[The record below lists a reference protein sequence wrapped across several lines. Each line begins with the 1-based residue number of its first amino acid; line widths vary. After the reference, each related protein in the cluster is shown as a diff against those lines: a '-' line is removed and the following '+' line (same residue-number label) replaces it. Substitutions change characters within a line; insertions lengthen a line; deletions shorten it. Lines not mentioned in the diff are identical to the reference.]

1 MEEKPMDEL
10 VKKAKK
16 GDKEAFT
23 ELIMSLEKDLYRIAK
38 ARLQNDDDILDAFQ
52 ETAINAFKSIKKLK
66 NTEYFKTWLIK
77 ILINNCNS
85 LYKERIKRK
94 ESLLEDVQEER
105 YLIDSDIEAINNEL
119 NFSAIIKKLNYD
131 ERISLILYYSEGYT
145 NKEIG
150 KILKTN
156 ENTIKAR
163 ISRAKTKIKKMLKDD
178 MNVEYK

>member
-1 MEEKPMDEL
+1 MHEL
-10 VKKAKK
+10 VEKAKK
-16 GDKEAFT
+16 GDKEDFT

-38 ARLQNDDDILDAFQ
+38 TRLQNDEDILDAFQ
-52 ETAINAFKSIKKLK
+52 ETVINAFKSIKKLK

-94 ESLLEDVQEER
+94 ELLLEDVQEER
-105 YLIDSDIEAINNEL
+105 YLLDSNIEAINDEL
-119 NFSAIIKKLNYD
+119 NFITIMKNLNYD

-150 KILKTN
+150 KILKIN

-163 ISRAKTKIKKMLKDD
+163 ISRAKMKIKKMLKED
-178 MNVEYK
+178 MNVEC